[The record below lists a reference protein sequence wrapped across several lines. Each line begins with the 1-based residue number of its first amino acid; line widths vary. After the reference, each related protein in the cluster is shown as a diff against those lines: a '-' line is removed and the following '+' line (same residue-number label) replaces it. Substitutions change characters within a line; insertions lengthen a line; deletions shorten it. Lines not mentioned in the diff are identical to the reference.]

1 MLLGFLI
8 FALVLEYS
16 DEASKYKY
24 TLVINPAGIDV
35 IEFPSI
41 YGGEIAWA
49 PEINFELKT
58 GIKYSLSFGVNLAYW
73 KGYPKAEILDN
84 VVRVSDEK
92 TYIYISE
99 IEVGV
104 RRYFKEK
111 KFRGFYLYGGL
122 GPYFVRTTTDAGGI
136 KLERVIPNLIFTVG
150 YKYISRK
157 GITIDPFLAIKFPYI
172 PIPALGLYLGYSW

>member
-8 FALVLEYS
+8 FVLVLEYS

-35 IEFPSI
+35 FLLPS
-41 YGGEIAWA
+41 IAWA

-58 GIKYSLSFGVNLAYW
+58 GIKYSLNFSVNLGYW
-73 KGYPKAEILDN
+73 NGYDN
-84 VVRVSDEK
+84 K

-99 IEVGV
+99 IETGL

-150 YKYISRK
+150 YKYISGK

>member
-58 GIKYSLSFGVNLAYW
+58 GIKYSLNFSVNLGYW
-73 KGYPKAEILDN
+73 NGYDN
-84 VVRVSDEK
+84 K

-99 IEVGV
+99 IETGL

-111 KFRGFYLYGGL
+111 KFQGFYLYGGL
-122 GPYFVRTTTDAGGI
+122 GTYFVRTTTDAGGI

-172 PIPALGLYLGYSW
+172 PLPALGLYLGYSW